1 MSAAVHGV
9 REFLVQRRSCFD
21 IAFTVCLIGVVRLLN
36 ANVRSTLYE
45 TVCYRRSY
53 WRCRGR
59 GCCLLF
65 VFPAGQ
71 TVSSPIMPRHIQ
83 MKEDGCYVVL
93 FVNTMLRML
102 VSGVPKLLSWR
113 VILCGVLIFVGQS
126 ATLSC
131 QSTSVGGPAKP
142 DLGASTYHPHLA
154 FDVASIH
161 EYRAEGGMR
170 YVDDE
175 PHNSLYHGEGVS
187 LFGLIAGAYQLKL
200 REQLVNLPNWADHT
214 LYTID
219 ARSDAATDEALAKLS
234 DGDALAE
241 KRHMLQVLLEER
253 FHLQIHPETRTSSTY
268 ELITTARA
276 AKLMTPVQ
284 GDVGKTVSTCRTY
297 LHRDK
302 GFEVDSKGCPF
313 DIFFSTL
320 EQNLGTDVLDR
331 TGMTGMYAYHLMWWP
346 AQALQG
352 VPSEDRYPA
361 LKDAVREQLGLELKP
376 TKGPV
381 TFWVVDHIERP
392 TPN

>member
-1 MSAAVHGV
+1 
-9 REFLVQRRSCFD
+9 
-21 IAFTVCLIGVVRLLN
+21 
-36 ANVRSTLYE
+36 
-45 TVCYRRSY
+45 
-53 WRCRGR
+53 
-59 GCCLLF
+59 
-65 VFPAGQ
+65 
-71 TVSSPIMPRHIQ
+71 
-83 MKEDGCYVVL
+83 
-93 FVNTMLRML
+93 MLRRL
-102 VSGVPKLLSWR
+102 VSGVAELVGWR
-113 VILCGVLIFVGQS
+113 AIHCGVLIFVCQSASLSGQS
-126 ATLSC
+126 MLVKGLATPD
-131 QSTSVGGPAKP
+131 PA
-142 DLGASTYHPHLA
+142 ASTYHPHLT

-161 EYRAEGGMR
+161 EYRADGGMR

-219 ARSDAATDEALAKLS
+219 ARSDAATDEALEKLS
-234 DGDALAE
+234 DGDSLAE

-284 GDVGKTVSTCRTY
+284 GDVGKTVNTCRMY
-297 LHRDK
+297 FHRDR
-302 GFEVDSKGCPF
+302 GFEVVSKGCPF